1 MKSVFIIFYI
11 MLITFLF
18 RPTYSTYQYFKLSLQ
33 WPPSYQQQYGVLTT
47 QKNFT
52 IHGLWPQNFSRP
64 WPQFCSRSTSASFNI
79 KTITSLRGQLAI
91 DWPNLNGQKWNNN
104 FWEDEWKK
112 HGTCSLNN
120 FKQLQYFSLAIGIKN
135 KLDILRMLENAG
147 IRPNATVT
155 YNYIDIVD
163 AIKAKIGPYEPQLY
177 CVMPHNNVVLLLE
190 VRVCL
195 DVNGATYIS
204 CGNGYNSCQGNLIN
218 IPE

>member
-33 WPPSYQQQYGVLTT
+33 WPPSFQQRYGVRTI

-52 IHGLWPQNFSRP
+52 IHGLWPQNFSGP
-64 WPQFCSRSTSASFNI
+64 WPHDCSLSHSFEANTVNI
-79 KTITSLRGQLAI
+79 LGRQLAI
-91 DWPNLNGQKWNNN
+91 DWPNLHGQKWNNK
-104 FWEDEWKK
+104 FWEAQWLK

-135 KLDILRMLENAG
+135 KLDILGMLENAG
-147 IRPNATVT
+147 IRPNATIT

-163 AIKAKIGPYEPQLY
+163 AIKAKIGPFEPELY
-177 CVMPHNNVVLLLE
+177 CVMPHNNVVLLFE
-190 VRVCL
+190 VRVCR
-195 DVNGATYIS
+195 DAMGATYIS
-204 CGNGYNSCQGNLIN
+204 CVNNSNSCQGYLIN